1 MILPSPNPLLQ
12 RAVFCLTLEG
22 GLIASLDERQTNFNV
37 HDGGFLPFVLLL
49 ALGRK
54 CLADLPKLNSRLC
67 SAAAAAAAAAADD
80 DDDDAE
86 LELGAA
92 EKTVELA
99 GLDPLEG
106 CVVTP
111 SAEKPNK

>member
-54 CLADLPKLNSRLC
+54 CLANLPKLNSRLC
-67 SAAAAAAAAAADD
+67 SAAAAAA

-92 EKTVELA
+92 GKTGELA

-111 SAEKPNK
+111 AAEKPNK